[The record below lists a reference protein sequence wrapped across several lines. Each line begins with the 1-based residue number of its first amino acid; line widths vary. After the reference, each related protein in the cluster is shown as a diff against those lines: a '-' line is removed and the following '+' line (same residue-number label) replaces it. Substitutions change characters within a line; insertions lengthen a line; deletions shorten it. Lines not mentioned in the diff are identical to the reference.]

1 VNRVRIYLELTKPRI
16 LVMVLVTTTLGFLL
30 GGGSRDPLSLLF
42 LTLMGVGGATGGAA
56 VLNNYLERDFDAKM
70 VRTRKRAL
78 PAGLIEPLRAL
89 NLGVGLVLAGVL
101 LLAMAVNLL
110 AGFLVL
116 LAAFLYVLV
125 YTPLKRITWWNTTF
139 GAIPGAIP
147 PMAGWA
153 AATGHVGPGAWALFA
168 ILFAWQHPH
177 FFAIAWI
184 FRDDYRSAGFKMLPA
199 IEPSGLQTVRLTL
212 GFSVVLIG
220 VSLIPTLIGMAGWL
234 YFSGT
239 LLIGLLML
247 IVALS
252 FARDRSV
259 GNARRL
265 LKSSVLYLPLLLLFI
280 IVDAGFKPFGGL

>member
-1 VNRVRIYLELTKPRI
+1 MRRSCPMNRIRLYLELTKPRI
-16 LVMVLVTTTLGFLL
+16 LIMVLVTTAFGFLL
-30 GGGSRDPLSLLF
+30 GGGGRDSLALFF
-42 LTLMGVGGATGGAA
+42 LTLLGVGCATGGAA

-70 VRTRKRAL
+70 VRTRGRAL
-78 PAGLIEPLRAL
+78 PAGLIEPFRAL
-89 NLGVGLVLAGVL
+89 MFGVSLVLLGVL
-101 LLAMAVNLL
+101 LLVWTANLL

-184 FRDDYRSAGFKMLPA
+184 FRDDYRAAGFKMLPV
-199 IEPSGLQTVRLTL
+199 IESSGVRTARLAFA
-212 GFSVVLIG
+212 FSLVLMG

-239 LLIGLLML
+239 LMIGILML
-247 IVALS
+247 LVALS
-252 FARDRSV
+252 FARDHS
-259 GNARRL
+259 
-265 LKSSVLYLPLLLLFI
+265 I
-280 IVDAGFKPFGGL
+280 